1 MGSTTASASSL
12 AQPHRTGLAAAPVG
26 LNAPQQSG
34 TFRARPV
41 RRCTQ
46 PPPAGPHVVHA
57 SGAVLHPASAPA
69 SPLTGVTR
77 VAAVPRLQV
86 PGGGYTGAALTSRAR
101 ACAPDTSRGDGDLL
115 SATIPRPPSS
125 PHARHA
131 SMAHGVATLSL
142 RLPSRPPT
150 RRGSPPSLLTPRL
163 RSTCLRSFRPSVL
176 CP

>member
-101 ACAPDTSRGDGDLL
+101 ACAPDTSRGDGDD
-115 SATIPRPPSS
+115 APCYRPQSRAP
-125 PHARHA
+125 PQALTPAMLRWLTALQHYHCGYHPARRHGGAARH
-131 SMAHGVATLSL
+131 
-142 RLPSRPPT
+142 RY
-150 RRGSPPSLLTPRL
+150 SPPDSGAL
-163 RSTCLRSFRPSVL
+163 V
-176 CP
+176 